1 MLIPNSN
8 KQKTSQNSSLNKSR
22 VFEDSKD
29 SVTTKFESLMDK
41 IDLLIN
47 SINESTL
54 AQNNA
59 IKIMSESVEATKS
72 SIKMQELQTQNL
84 MDLIKTIKEKEE
96 KKKGEK

>member
-1 MLIPNSN
+1 MSIPFSN
-8 KQKTSQNSSLNKSR
+8 EQKNSQNSSFNKSR
-22 VFEDSKD
+22 VLEDSKD

>member
-72 SIKMQELQTQNL
+72 SIKMQELQTQLL
-84 MDLIKTIKEKEE
+84 MEIIKTIKEKEE

>member
-8 KQKTSQNSSLNKSR
+8 KQKSSQNSSLNKSR

-72 SIKMQELQTQNL
+72 SIKMQELQTQLL
-84 MDLIKTIKEKEE
+84 MEIIKTIKEKEE